1 MFSEL
6 MVTLDEKDQM
16 KSYLSKQLKETEKEL
31 AVYKRK
37 ADKVKAEKIALME
50 EEKQKK
56 LREFAE
62 RQNRLVDLEE
72 TLKRDELNHAE
83 RLKR

>member
-1 MFSEL
+1 MFGEL
-6 MVTLDEKDQM
+6 MASLEEKDQM
-16 KSYLSKQLKETEKEL
+16 KSYLTKQLKDTEKEL
-31 AVYKRK
+31 QAYKRK

-56 LREFAE
+56 LRELAE
-62 RQNRLVDLEE
+62 RQNRLVDLDESH
-72 TLKRDELNHAE
+72 KRDELNHMD